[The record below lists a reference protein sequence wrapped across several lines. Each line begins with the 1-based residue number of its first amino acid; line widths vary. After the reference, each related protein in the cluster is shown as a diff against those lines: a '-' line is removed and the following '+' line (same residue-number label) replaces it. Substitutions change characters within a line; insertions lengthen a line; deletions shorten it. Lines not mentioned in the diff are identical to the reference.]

1 LTEVVRENL
10 ERPLKAVP
18 FLASPTDLGSRLL
31 ALAEIVQA
39 RRVFL
44 PAWFPWKTVED
55 LGVTAEGFRL

>member
-1 LTEVVRENL
+1 LTEAVRENP
-10 ERPLKAVP
+10 ERPLRAVP
-18 FLASPTDLGSRLL
+18 FLASPTDLGSRLF

-55 LGVTAEGFRL
+55 LGETTEVVRL